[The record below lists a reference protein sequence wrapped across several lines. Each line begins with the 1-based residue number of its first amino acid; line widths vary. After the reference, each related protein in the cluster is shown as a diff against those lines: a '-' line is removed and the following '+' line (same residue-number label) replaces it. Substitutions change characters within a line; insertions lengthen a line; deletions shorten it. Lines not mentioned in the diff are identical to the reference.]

1 MGVLFD
7 NVTMEQALD
16 RAETLMEAKASAY
29 CVTPNGEIVW
39 EAMQD
44 PAFRSILNEAD
55 LVLPDGASVVLGS
68 RILERPLQEKV
79 AGIAFAEA
87 LVQRMAARGGR
98 LYLLGGR
105 PGIAEK
111 AAENLTAKYP
121 GLVICGTADGYFR
134 DEAAVVEQDEH
145 DTGLRM
151 ILNFGHTLGH
161 AVETVQGYGGPDDR
175 PGREPGWLCRRGEAC
190 ASVDDPLQPGVAVPA
205 DEGALPVGT
214 HDAPAQICARL
225 QKAAAAG
232 GKGRRGPWVS

>member
-1 MGVLFD
+1 MKIDVMGVLFD

-87 LVQRMAARGGR
+87 LVQRMAAR
-98 LYLLGGR
+98 
-105 PGIAEK
+105 
-111 AAENLTAKYP
+111 
-121 GLVICGTADGYFR
+121 
-134 DEAAVVEQDEH
+134 AVQYS
-145 DTGLRM
+145 LRM
-151 ILNFGHTLGH
+151 RMTVMMYMFLMRMLNYSTILQHMYMCFLFFVHNIL
-161 AVETVQGYGGPDDR
+161 
-175 PGREPGWLCRRGEAC
+175 L
-190 ASVDDPLQPGVAVPA
+190 SVSEHVYLMP
-205 DEGALPVGT
+205 
-214 HDAPAQICARL
+214 
-225 QKAAAAG
+225 
-232 GKGRRGPWVS
+232 